1 MQLRRYGH
9 KKLILDAEGRDI
21 VPKQSKKDPALI
33 KALVRAYKWEKAL
46 ASNEYKSLG
55 AIAKSEDLEMMYVTR
70 IYRLYFLA
78 PKLKEAIL
86 DGMQPRTL
94 TLSQL
99 MRGIPLCWQEQ
110 ARLYGF

>member
-1 MQLRRYGH
+1 M
-9 KKLILDAEGRDI
+9 
-21 VPKQSKKDPALI
+21 
-33 KALVRAYKWEKAL
+33 RAHKWEKAL
-46 ASNEYKSLG
+46 ASNEHKSLG
-55 AIAKSEDLEMMYVTR
+55 AIAKTEDLEMMYVTR

-94 TLSQL
+94 TLSRL